1 VVFLVN
7 PAKSIPSSN
16 TSPEYIAKNA
26 IDVYRTYFPE
36 TVVEQLSKYKV
47 RNVLGF
53 NLL

>member
-1 VVFLVN
+1 
-7 PAKSIPSSN
+7 
-16 TSPEYIAKNA
+16 
-26 IDVYRTYFPE
+26 VYRTYFPE